1 MDSSATTKEHIKQVL
16 FENFEEGV
24 LFSVQQVYDLVLV
37 HNRIDELYDG
47 KCEEEVV
54 RAACQRLRN
63 EGILEFV
70 DDDGTYRIVSIK
82 TTKSDLRDPN
92 FFSIDDLVKYG
103 RINQKAPKITFDPNV
118 IYDGVNNLVGWAIL
132 NKNEVINHTL
142 SEKLGLKTQT
152 RSGKATFPKTI
163 ADINES
169 IDEDGYD
176 YRSFQPAVSVLD
188 EPIEFEGLTY
198 KYVVRDGNNRY
209 ETAWQYFP
217 CAVIQGESEYY
228 LRHYGAVANNP
239 VANELKNNITEDDV
253 KIIIQE
259 GLKEGVI
266 EKTREAVIAHL
277 KAHFPKMRSG
287 SRKHFA
293 AEILGAVGIR
303 ASMESYNVTL
313 AHKAL
318 GEYEDINKDEV
329 STRIEGMGEDDNQFV
344 IGLGRSGD
352 HDRKMRMILDKQL
365 EFPENTYTMLAFL
378 EDGEGVAEDPTANN
392 IDRLRV
398 KFEGL
403 WKKHIQHCITVADAY
418 RKNKLTPLNVKW
430 LMQSNDTEE
439 RGKFY

>member
-1 MDSSATTKEHIKQVL
+1 MCL
-16 FENFEEGV
+16 FR
-24 LFSVQQVYDLVLV
+24 FS
-37 HNRIDELYDG
+37 G
-47 KCEEEVV
+47 
-54 RAACQRLRN
+54 QRLASKAHPKTPKHLPKDLPTQDPPRTHQ
-63 EGILEFV
+63 GPTHDLQPGLAGFAKRLEFV

-253 KIIIQE
+253 K
-259 GLKEGVI
+259 
-266 EKTREAVIAHL
+266 T
-277 KAHFPKMRSG
+277 
-287 SRKHFA
+287 SRNRF
-293 AEILGAVGIR
+293 
-303 ASMESYNVTL
+303 S
-313 AHKAL
+313 
-318 GEYEDINKDEV
+318 
-329 STRIEGMGEDDNQFV
+329 
-344 IGLGRSGD
+344 
-352 HDRKMRMILDKQL
+352 
-365 EFPENTYTMLAFL
+365 FL
-378 EDGEGVAEDPTANN
+378 MSSFTFS
-392 IDRLRV
+392 L
-398 KFEGL
+398 
-403 WKKHIQHCITVADAY
+403 
-418 RKNKLTPLNVKW
+418 
-430 LMQSNDTEE
+430 
-439 RGKFY
+439 